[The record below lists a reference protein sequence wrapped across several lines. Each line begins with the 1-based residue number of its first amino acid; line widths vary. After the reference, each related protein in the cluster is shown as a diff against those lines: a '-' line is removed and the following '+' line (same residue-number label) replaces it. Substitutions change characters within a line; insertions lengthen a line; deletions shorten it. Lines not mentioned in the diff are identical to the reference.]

1 MSEGKFSTYS
11 FTCRLNSLFLYLNE
25 DIFKKQ
31 REEEWGVGKV
41 VEIAIKIFQR
51 WKTRKSNYVSQKI
64 NAVVIF
70 LEATTSP
77 LQITRFLKRIF

>member
-1 MSEGKFSTYS
+1 MGE
-11 FTCRLNSLFLYLNE
+11 
-25 DIFKKQ
+25 
-31 REEEWGVGKV
+31 V

-70 LEATTSP
+70 LEATSP
-77 LQITRFLKRIF
+77 LQITRFKNYLKRKIIFLFNHEELSGADLSVLEKFECLPSN

>member
-1 MSEGKFSTYS
+1 MKI
-11 FTCRLNSLFLYLNE
+11 FL
-25 DIFKKQ
+25 KK
-31 REEEWGVGKV
+31 EAKWWEVGEV

-70 LEATTSP
+70 LEATSP
-77 LQITRFLKRIF
+77 LQITRFKNYLKRKIIFLFNHEEL